1 MKVACD
7 FQSVE
12 PAVDH
17 QTPPDVSLEN
27 YRHYIKAS
35 ELFFDEMT
43 YKYIGR
49 HQK

>member
-17 QTPPDVSLEN
+17 LTPPEVSLEN
-27 YRHYIKAS
+27 YTHYLKAS
-35 ELFFDEMT
+35 EEYFNEICM
-43 YKYIGR
+43 
-49 HQK
+49 